1 MYNGQAGRV
10 VDFHWFLL
18 LKFYDGKKSVK
29 DLKQNLHGRAK
40 FTGQKEQI
48 QYLNVMKIR
57 YNACVNNL
65 NLRKNIMRN
74 GSNRILDELAKLATD
89 AADIVQGIRREAG
102 TAFRLQAEKI
112 ANKLDLVSREE
123 FETFKEMVLKVN
135 AENADVKKRLDDLE
149 KNTDTKEVK

>member
-1 MYNGQAGRV
+1 
-10 VDFHWFLL
+10 
-18 LKFYDGKKSVK
+18 
-29 DLKQNLHGRAK
+29 
-40 FTGQKEQI
+40 
-48 QYLNVMKIR
+48 
-57 YNACVNNL
+57 
-65 NLRKNIMRN
+65 MRN